1 MYAFSAS
8 QCFMLRWYF
17 KNILG
22 VYEFMG
28 IAPRWKGLAQSLEI
42 WPLPFSWRQRLITW
56 SPASQ
61 QEKVRVLNAI
71 YKTTLMLIY
80 ATIPLLC
87 NFSTFNSETQF
98 DSLKWLIN
106 CINWLND
113 IDKNSYSLNI
123 FSTAKFLTWQVI
135 GLRCGAEGLPGGDL
149 CQKPP
154 LLVCD
159 RSFATF
165 YLCTRGPGDSSGSGP
180 SFLRPWTGI
189 TS

>member
-1 MYAFSAS
+1 
-8 QCFMLRWYF
+8 
-17 KNILG
+17 
-22 VYEFMG
+22 MG

-106 CINWLND
+106 YINWLND
-113 IDKNSYSLNI
+113 IDKNSYYTIPHSTSLH
-123 FSTAKFLTWQVI
+123 VP
-135 GLRCGAEGLPGGDL
+135 LRNSWFDR
-149 CQKPP
+149 
-154 LLVCD
+154 LLVFGAGRRVCLGETFAKNRLYLFVTVLLQRFTFVPED
-159 RSFATF
+159 PGTLPEVDPRSYDLGLVLHPKPFRVKAII
-165 YLCTRGPGDSSGSGP
+165 REQKS
-180 SFLRPWTGI
+180 
-189 TS
+189 